1 MITLHQEYLNL
12 ILSKA
17 STSATTTT
25 TTTTTNI
32 NNNDDN
38 ETKPI
43 SYIEYLENAFF
54 ATSLEKQN
62 YKQKIIDHINDI
74 AIIY

>member
-1 MITLHQEYLNL
+1 MNFTNDNNNNNNSSSSSSSNIFSGEEHRGRFVDMITLHQEYLNL

-32 NNNDDN
+32 NNNDSLL
-38 ETKPI
+38 PV
-43 SYIEYLENAFF
+43 YL
-54 ATSLEKQN
+54 
-62 YKQKIIDHINDI
+62 
-74 AIIY
+74 